1 MRHQMFSA
9 KIYLRFKKIIC
20 LFFYFKDIL
29 GQDHYECQCKS
40 CKEEKKYPQDI
51 VNWERLGSVSKTILQ
66 NI

>member
-51 VNWERLGSVSKTILQ
+51 VN
-66 NI
+66 